1 MKHHLLLVDDD
12 IDILSALKILL
23 VPEGYNVILCQT
35 PDSALAAVKQH
46 NFDLVLMDLN
56 YSLDTTSG
64 AEGLKL
70 IESIRKIDEEL
81 PVVVMTGWATIEVA
95 VSTMQNGAND
105 FIQKPWDV
113 ERLITVI
120 TNQIKLAK
128 SEKNSQILSQQNQLL
143 QQKIDS
149 EYQGDLISKS
159 SVMQTTMALIKQVA
173 SSNANILLTG
183 ENGTGKSMFARYIH
197 EHSARDAA
205 NQISVNMGAVSEALF
220 ESEMFGHVKGSF
232 TDAKTTRIGR
242 FELADG
248 GSLFLDEIANT
259 PYSQQAKL
267 LRVLED
273 QQFEKVGG
281 NKTQSVDVR
290 LICAT
295 NANLE
300 QAVIAGEFRK
310 DLLYRINTI
319 VIEIPP
325 LRDRKEDIVL
335 LAQSFLAQSGAKHL
349 KATLS
354 LDPDAEKALFS
365 YPWPGN
371 VRELNHVM
379 ERAQI
384 LCKGE
389 VIKVADL
396 GLPVNYTL
404 NGSSEIKEEDNSIIE
419 DLQTNSQAKLSLES
433 LSGELLTLAEIEINI
448 IDHRMTHFDGNAL
461 KTAKSLGLSRSAFY
475 RRLDKT

>member
-1 MKHHLLLVDDD
+1 MKHQILLVDDD
-12 IDILSALKILL
+12 IDILQALKILL
-23 VPEGYNVILCQT
+23 VPEGYSVNLCQT
-35 PDSALAAVKQH
+35 PESAIAAVKQH
-46 NFDLVLMDLN
+46 DFDLVLMDLN

-64 AEGLKL
+64 EEGIQLV
-70 IESIRKIDEEL
+70 ESIRKLDEAL
-81 PVVVMTGWATIEVA
+81 PIVVMTGWATIEVA

-113 ERLITVI
+113 DRLIAI
-120 TNQIKLAK
+120 ISNQIKLAK
-128 SEKNSQILSQQNQLL
+128 SERNSQKLSQQNQLL

-149 EYQGDLISKS
+149 EYQGELISQS
-159 SVMQTTMALIKQVA
+159 TIMQTTMALIEQVA
-173 SSNANILLTG
+173 VSNANILLTG

-197 EHSARDAA
+197 EHSNRNAE

-273 QQFEKVGG
+273 QQFEKVGA

-295 NANLE
+295 NANLDE
-300 QAVIAGEFRK
+300 AVLAGEFRK

-325 LRDRKEDIVL
+325 LRARKKDIAL
-335 LAQSFLAQSGAKHL
+335 LAKSFLAKSAEKHF
-349 KATLS
+349 KANLS
-354 LDPDAEKALFS
+354 LNNDAVNALVA

-371 VRELNHVM
+371 IRELSHVM

-384 LCKGE
+384 LCKDGT
-389 VIKVADL
+389 ITVADL
-396 GLPVNYTL
+396 GLPSKPLL
-404 NGSSEIKEEDNSIIE
+404 NESTENTESALNLPINLSTSTPLTSS
-419 DLQTNSQAKLSLES
+419 T
-433 LSGELLTLAEIEINI
+433 GELLNLAEIELNV
-448 IDHRMTHFDGNAL
+448 IDQRLNHFDGNAL
-461 KTAKSLGLSRSAFY
+461 KAAKSLGLSRSAFY
-475 RRLDKT
+475 RRLDKV

>member
-23 VPEGYNVILCQT
+23 VPEGYNVKLCQT
-35 PDSALAAVKQH
+35 PESALAAIKQH
-46 NFDLVLMDLN
+46 NFDLILMDLN

-64 AEGLKL
+64 GEGLQL

-81 PVVVMTGWATIEVA
+81 PLVVMTGWATIEVA

-105 FIQKPWDV
+105 FIQKPWDI

-120 TNQIKLAK
+120 SNQIKLAE
-128 SEKNSQILSQQNQLL
+128 SERNSQVLSQQNQLL

-159 SVMQTTMALIKQVA
+159 SVMQTTMALIQQVS

-197 EHSARDAA
+197 EHSLRKSA

-273 QQFEKVGG
+273 KQFEKVGG
-281 NKTQSVDVR
+281 NKTQNVDVR

-300 QAVIAGEFRK
+300 QAVLAGEFRK

-319 VIEIPP
+319 VIDIPP
-325 LRDRKEDIVL
+325 LRERKEDIVL
-335 LAQSFLAQSGAKHL
+335 LAQSFLAKSGEKQL

-354 LDPDAEKALFS
+354 LDSDAENALVS
-365 YPWPGN
+365 YSWPGN
-371 VRELNHVM
+371 VRELSHVM

-396 GLPVNYTL
+396 GLPANYTL
-404 NGSSEIKEEDNSIIE
+404 TDANENKGENLNSEGGSQENLLLASS
-419 DLQTNSQAKLSLES
+419 
-433 LSGELLTLAEIEINI
+433 SGELLSLAEIELNV
-448 IDHRMTHFDGNAL
+448 IDHRLTHFDGNAL
-461 KTAKSLGLSRSAFY
+461 RAAKSLGLSRSAFY
-475 RRLDKT
+475 RRLEKV